1 MKRAWLV
8 GALGLAL
15 TGAAAVPVQ
24 SAFGNAAQ
32 RQAQRCSTLV
42 QTIQILRAEYDSA
55 TDPTEPRALM
65 SSSRSLNRPE
75 VIDRHHAVSNE
86 LEGTSPAACAA
97 LDTIVRDS

>member
-42 QTIQILRAEYDSA
+42 QTSQILRAEYDSA
-55 TDPTEPRALM
+55 TDPNVKAML
-65 SSSRSLNRPE
+65 
-75 VIDRHHAVSNE
+75 
-86 LEGTSPAACAA
+86 AAGGQKVVNKATRLGC
-97 LDTIVRDS
+97 TIPPHPTTTTTTHS